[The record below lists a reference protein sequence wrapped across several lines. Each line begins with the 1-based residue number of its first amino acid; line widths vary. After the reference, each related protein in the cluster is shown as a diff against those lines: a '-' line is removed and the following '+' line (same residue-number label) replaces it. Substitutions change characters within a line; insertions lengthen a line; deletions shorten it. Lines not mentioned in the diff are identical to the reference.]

1 MSIVNGTSFSVS
13 HYIHCSIVNN
23 KYYNKQRD
31 YTVLSIVNT
40 PHRQKYMFFLKPT
53 ELIWMSGEEIK
64 L

>member
-40 PHRQKYMFFLKPT
+40 PRLVRAIYTDRNICF
-53 ELIWMSGEEIK
+53 S
-64 L
+64 